1 MRNRPPPTEMTA
13 ATVLLNHRSWSDRTL
28 YTRIHLRC
36 SSDHLAGRPRTGCP
50 AAASPHV
57 PAFWS
62 RSLYRAST
70 TVSPHAALS
79 CNLGDFRS
87 IPSCLNLWTLY
98 NRLKSLTTASLR
110 PSQVPQKFK
119 TSHEGPCLFQTP
131 MSVID
136 STSTGHRMR
145 SRPPTY
151 SSRPPWPYPFSV
163 YLSSCMSM

>member
-62 RSLYRAST
+62 RSLHRGTT

-79 CNLGDFRS
+79 CNLGDCRS
-87 IPSCLNLWTLY
+87 IPSCLNLSTLY
-98 NRLKSLTTASLR
+98 NRLRSLTTASLR
-110 PSQVPQKFK
+110 PSLVPLKFK
-119 TSHEGPCLFQTP
+119 TSHEGPFPFQTP
-131 MSVID
+131 ISITD
-136 STSTGHRMR
+136 STSVGRRMH

-151 SSRPPWPYPFSV
+151 SSQPPWPYPFSV